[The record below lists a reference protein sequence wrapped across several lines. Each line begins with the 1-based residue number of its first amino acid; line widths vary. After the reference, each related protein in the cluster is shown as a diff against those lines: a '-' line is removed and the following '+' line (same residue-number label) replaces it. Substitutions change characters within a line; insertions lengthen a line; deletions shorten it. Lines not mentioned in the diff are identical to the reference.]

1 VNTTGRPAVGEAKP
15 RRSALLIDEEARWI
29 RHPRDLFS
37 ASITALAIGGVML
50 LAIYASSTT
59 LAVTRDVRT
68 ATNEILETILFIPV
82 NVLEGLI
89 SFFLPLTVIVD
100 IAWHR
105 RWRALITAA
114 GATVSAVGIAFGL
127 LWFFTKYFPLSPLTG
142 QLSDSLTEQS
152 YIWLL
157 PYVAVISAI
166 LTVASSGK
174 KTKTARWGWPLLSI
188 VLVLSVLQGNQT
200 LPGALI
206 TAFLGTTCGML
217 ARYILGDLP
226 NHAAGVDLVHLV
238 RRAGIDAKLIVR
250 IDELPEEA
258 TLQAWVASART
269 DLGHVDRYGVEQIR
283 AILKQAGESAENAET
298 GRTAHDDLPYTTT
311 LPLPSP
317 GLIRALDVDAN
328 EVRDTVLES
337 YHPPIGEEAA
347 RNYVVIDADDVAYH
361 ASMLDAD
368 RQIVGLL
375 ATMWSRIVL
384 TTTARHTE
392 ATIEAA
398 KDRFALMELAAVSA
412 RLVPDRGLH
421 VAATD
426 NSAVILMRVC
436 GGTALDRLDA
446 DGIPDSALDEVWD
459 ILRHAHQRGLSHG
472 DVQAGVTALRDGH
485 VELLH
490 WENGSI
496 AASEMERRIDMAQ
509 TMAMM
514 AGMVGIDRAVASANR
529 CLSADQVIS
538 LAPILQRAVIPAQTR
553 AQFHDRKE
561 LESLRDR
568 LTEQVPEVG
577 TITPTQL
584 YRFSPRTVVTVTIGL
599 IAVYLLLGSVNF
611 TDLRETLA
619 QANPLWML
627 FAFGSA
633 LFTYLGAAMTLQAY
647 TAEKLPLRESTIVQV
662 AVPRPPPPP
671 PSPRGPRPARP
682 PAALNL
688 RFLHKRRVPTP
699 IALATVTLVQ
709 VAQFATTIIFLIVL
723 SLATGE
729 VGRLTLPSGS
739 VLFGVVLAILVIGA
753 LMLITPLRQWVA
765 RKTRP
770 TIDQVWPRLVW
781 LTTHPS
787 RILYGFAGSIVQT
800 IAFVTCFGGCLASFG
815 YPLPIVTLAL
825 TYLLSNSLGSIIPS
839 PGGIGPVET
848 ALTGGLSVA
857 GVPYSIAFST
867 AILYR
872 LFTFWGRVPLGWLAL
887 RYLSKREI
895 I

>member
-1 VNTTGRPAVGEAKP
+1 MNTTGRPAVGEAKP

-269 DLGHVDRYGVEQIR
+269 DLGHVDRYGVEQTR

-298 GRTAHDDLPYTTT
+298 GQTAHDDLPYTTT

-662 AVPRPPPPP
+662 AASVVTLVA
-671 PSPRGPRPARP
+671 PAGIG

>member
-1 VNTTGRPAVGEAKP
+1 MNTTGRPAVGEAKP

-459 ILRHAHQRGLSHG
+459 ILRRAHQRGLSHG

-662 AVPRPPPPP
+662 AASVVTLVA
-671 PSPRGPRPARP
+671 PAGIG

>member
-1 VNTTGRPAVGEAKP
+1 MNTTGRPAVGEAKP

-68 ATNEILETILFIPV
+68 ATNEILKTILFIPV

-298 GRTAHDDLPYTTT
+298 GQTAHDDLPYTTT

-662 AVPRPPPPP
+662 AASVVTLVA
-671 PSPRGPRPARP
+671 PAGIG

>member
-1 VNTTGRPAVGEAKP
+1 MNTTGRPAVGEAKP

-446 DGIPDSALDEVWD
+446 DGIPDSALDEIWD

-662 AVPRPPPPP
+662 AASVVTLVA
-671 PSPRGPRPARP
+671 PAGIG

-872 LFTFWGRVPLGWLAL
+872 LFTFWGGVPLGWLPL

>member
-298 GRTAHDDLPYTTT
+298 GQTAHDDLPYTTT

-514 AGMVGIDRAVASANR
+514 AGRVGIDRAVASANR

-662 AVPRPPPPP
+662 AASVVTLVA
-671 PSPRGPRPARP
+671 PAGIG

>member
-1 VNTTGRPAVGEAKP
+1 MNTTGRPAVGEAKP

-298 GRTAHDDLPYTTT
+298 GQTAHDDLPYTTT

-662 AVPRPPPPP
+662 AASVVTLVA
-671 PSPRGPRPARP
+671 PAGIG

-872 LFTFWGRVPLGWLAL
+872 LFTFWGRVPLGCLAL

>member
-1 VNTTGRPAVGEAKP
+1 MNTTGRPAVGEAKP

-298 GRTAHDDLPYTTT
+298 GQTAHDDLPYTTT

-662 AVPRPPPPP
+662 AASVVTLVA
-671 PSPRGPRPARP
+671 PAGIG

>member
-1 VNTTGRPAVGEAKP
+1 MNTTGRPAVGEAKP

-37 ASITALAIGGVML
+37 ASITALTIGGVML

-662 AVPRPPPPP
+662 AASVVTLVA
-671 PSPRGPRPARP
+671 PAGIG

>member
-1 VNTTGRPAVGEAKP
+1 MNTTGRPAVGEAKP

-298 GRTAHDDLPYTTT
+298 GQTAHDDLPYTTT

-662 AVPRPPPPP
+662 AASVVTLVA
-671 PSPRGPRPARP
+671 PAGIG

-800 IAFVTCFGGCLASFG
+800 IAFVTCFGGGLASFG

>member
-1 VNTTGRPAVGEAKP
+1 MNTTGRPAVGEAKP

-298 GRTAHDDLPYTTT
+298 GQTAHDDLPFTTT

-662 AVPRPPPPP
+662 AASVVTLVA
-671 PSPRGPRPARP
+671 PAGIG

>member
-1 VNTTGRPAVGEAKP
+1 MNTTGRPAVGEAKP

-662 AVPRPPPPP
+662 AASVVTLVA
-671 PSPRGPRPARP
+671 PAGIG

-815 YPLPIVTLAL
+815 YPLPIVTLTL

>member
-1 VNTTGRPAVGEAKP
+1 MNTTGRPAVGEAKP

-514 AGMVGIDRAVASANR
+514 AGRVGIDRAVASANR

-662 AVPRPPPPP
+662 AASVVTLVA
-671 PSPRGPRPARP
+671 PAGIG

>member
-1 VNTTGRPAVGEAKP
+1 
-15 RRSALLIDEEARWI
+15 
-29 RHPRDLFS
+29 
-37 ASITALAIGGVML
+37 ML

-662 AVPRPPPPP
+662 AASVVTLVA
-671 PSPRGPRPARP
+671 PAGIG

-770 TIDQVWPRLVW
+770 PTDQVWPRLVW
-781 LTTHPS
+781 LTPHPS

>member
-1 VNTTGRPAVGEAKP
+1 MNTTGRPAVGEAKP

-347 RNYVVIDADDVAYH
+347 RNYVVIDADHVAYH

-662 AVPRPPPPP
+662 AASVVTLVA
-671 PSPRGPRPARP
+671 PAGIG

>member
-1 VNTTGRPAVGEAKP
+1 MNTTGRPAVGEAKP

-298 GRTAHDDLPYTTT
+298 GQTAHDDLPYTTT

-662 AVPRPPPPP
+662 AASVVTLVA
-671 PSPRGPRPARP
+671 PAGIG

-688 RFLHKRRVPTP
+688 RFLHRRRVPTP

>member
-1 VNTTGRPAVGEAKP
+1 MNTTGRPAVGEAKP

-662 AVPRPPPPP
+662 AASVVTLVA
-671 PSPRGPRPARP
+671 PAGIG

-699 IALATVTLVQ
+699 IALATVILVQ

>member
-1 VNTTGRPAVGEAKP
+1 MNTTGRPAVGEAKP

-298 GRTAHDDLPYTTT
+298 GQTAHDDLPYTTT

-538 LAPILQRAVIPAQTR
+538 LAPILQRAVIPTQTR

-662 AVPRPPPPP
+662 AASVVTLVA
-671 PSPRGPRPARP
+671 PAGIG

>member
-1 VNTTGRPAVGEAKP
+1 
-15 RRSALLIDEEARWI
+15 
-29 RHPRDLFS
+29 
-37 ASITALAIGGVML
+37 ML

-298 GRTAHDDLPYTTT
+298 GQTAHDDLPYTTT

-446 DGIPDSALDEVWD
+446 DGIPDSALDEIWD

-662 AVPRPPPPP
+662 AASVVTLVA
-671 PSPRGPRPARP
+671 PAGIG

>member
-1 VNTTGRPAVGEAKP
+1 MNTTGRPAVGEAKP

-472 DVQAGVTALRDGH
+472 DVQASVTALRDGH

-662 AVPRPPPPP
+662 AASVVTLVA
-671 PSPRGPRPARP
+671 PAGIG

>member
-1 VNTTGRPAVGEAKP
+1 MNTTGRPAVGEAKP

-298 GRTAHDDLPYTTT
+298 GQTAHDDLPYTTT

-317 GLIRALDVDAN
+317 GLIRALDVDAH

-662 AVPRPPPPP
+662 AASVVTLVA
-671 PSPRGPRPARP
+671 PAGIG

>member
-1 VNTTGRPAVGEAKP
+1 MNTTGRPAVGEAKP

-446 DGIPDSALDEVWD
+446 DGIPDSALDEIWD

-662 AVPRPPPPP
+662 AASVVTLVA
-671 PSPRGPRPARP
+671 PAGIG

-709 VAQFATTIIFLIVL
+709 VAQFATTIIVLIVL

>member
-1 VNTTGRPAVGEAKP
+1 
-15 RRSALLIDEEARWI
+15 
-29 RHPRDLFS
+29 
-37 ASITALAIGGVML
+37 ML

-100 IAWHR
+100 IAWHQ

-459 ILRHAHQRGLSHG
+459 ILRRAHQRGLSHG

-662 AVPRPPPPP
+662 AASVVTLVA
-671 PSPRGPRPARP
+671 PAGIG

>member
-1 VNTTGRPAVGEAKP
+1 
-15 RRSALLIDEEARWI
+15 
-29 RHPRDLFS
+29 
-37 ASITALAIGGVML
+37 M
-50 LAIYASSTT
+50 
-59 LAVTRDVRT
+59 
-68 ATNEILETILFIPV
+68 
-82 NVLEGLI
+82 
-89 SFFLPLTVIVD
+89 IVD

-347 RNYVVIDADDVAYH
+347 RNYVVIDADHVAYH

-662 AVPRPPPPP
+662 AASVVTLVA
-671 PSPRGPRPARP
+671 PAGIG

>member
-1 VNTTGRPAVGEAKP
+1 MARADNRRRAQEAQL
-15 RRSALLIDEEARWI
+15 SATQAISHWDPELLI
-29 RHPRDLFS
+29 
-37 ASITALAIGGVML
+37 
-50 LAIYASSTT
+50 
-59 LAVTRDVRT
+59 
-68 ATNEILETILFIPV
+68 
-82 NVLEGLI
+82 
-89 SFFLPLTVIVD
+89 
-100 IAWHR
+100 
-105 RWRALITAA
+105 
-114 GATVSAVGIAFGL
+114 AVGIAFGL
-127 LWFFTKYFPLSPLTG
+127 PWFFTKYFPLSPLTG

-446 DGIPDSALDEVWD
+446 DGIPDSALDEIWD

-662 AVPRPPPPP
+662 AASVVTLVA
-671 PSPRGPRPARP
+671 PAGIG

>member
-1 VNTTGRPAVGEAKP
+1 MNTTGRPAVGEAKP

-662 AVPRPPPPP
+662 AASVVTLVA
-671 PSPRGPRPARP
+671 PAGIG

-739 VLFGVVLAILVIGA
+739 VLFGVALAILVIGA

>member
-1 VNTTGRPAVGEAKP
+1 MNTTGRPAVGEAKP

-298 GRTAHDDLPYTTT
+298 GQTAHDDLPYTTT

-446 DGIPDSALDEVWD
+446 DGIPDSALDEIWD

-662 AVPRPPPPP
+662 AASVVTLVA
-671 PSPRGPRPARP
+671 PAGIG

>member
-1 VNTTGRPAVGEAKP
+1 MNTTGRPAVGEAKP

-426 NSAVILMRVC
+426 NSAVLLMRVC

-662 AVPRPPPPP
+662 AASVVTLVA
-671 PSPRGPRPARP
+671 PAGIG

>member
-1 VNTTGRPAVGEAKP
+1 
-15 RRSALLIDEEARWI
+15 
-29 RHPRDLFS
+29 
-37 ASITALAIGGVML
+37 ML

-662 AVPRPPPPP
+662 AASVVTLVA
-671 PSPRGPRPARP
+671 PAGIG

>member
-1 VNTTGRPAVGEAKP
+1 MNTTGRPAVGEAKP

-446 DGIPDSALDEVWD
+446 DGIPDSALDEIWD

-662 AVPRPPPPP
+662 AASVVTLVA
-671 PSPRGPRPARP
+671 PAGIG

-781 LTTHPS
+781 LTTHTS

>member
-1 VNTTGRPAVGEAKP
+1 MNTTGRPAVGEAKP

-599 IAVYLLLGSVNF
+599 LAVYLLLGSVNF

-662 AVPRPPPPP
+662 AASVVTLVA
-671 PSPRGPRPARP
+671 PAGIG

-781 LTTHPS
+781 RTTHPS

>member
-1 VNTTGRPAVGEAKP
+1 MNTTGRPAVGEAKP

-529 CLSADQVIS
+529 CLTADQVIS

-662 AVPRPPPPP
+662 AASVVTLVA
-671 PSPRGPRPARP
+671 PAGIG

>member
-1 VNTTGRPAVGEAKP
+1 MNTTGRPAVGEAKP

-298 GRTAHDDLPYTTT
+298 GQTAHDDLPYTTT

-662 AVPRPPPPP
+662 AASVVTLVAP
-671 PSPRGPRPARP
+671 
-682 PAALNL
+682 
-688 RFLHKRRVPTP
+688 
-699 IALATVTLVQ
+699 TVTLVQ

-815 YPLPIVTLAL
+815 YPLP
-825 TYLLSNSLGSIIPS
+825 NSLGSIIPS

>member
-1 VNTTGRPAVGEAKP
+1 MNTTGRPAVGEAKP

-298 GRTAHDDLPYTTT
+298 GQTAHDDLPYTTT

-633 LFTYLGAAMTLQAY
+633 LFTYLGAAMTLRAY

-662 AVPRPPPPP
+662 AASVVTLVA
-671 PSPRGPRPARP
+671 PAGIG

>member
-1 VNTTGRPAVGEAKP
+1 MNTTGRPAVGEAKP

-514 AGMVGIDRAVASANR
+514 AGMVGVDRAVASANR

-538 LAPILQRAVIPAQTR
+538 LAPILPRAVIPAQTR

-662 AVPRPPPPP
+662 AASVVTLVA
-671 PSPRGPRPARP
+671 PAGIG

>member
-1 VNTTGRPAVGEAKP
+1 
-15 RRSALLIDEEARWI
+15 
-29 RHPRDLFS
+29 
-37 ASITALAIGGVML
+37 ML

-250 IDELPEEA
+250 IDKLPEEA

-662 AVPRPPPPP
+662 AASVVTLVA
-671 PSPRGPRPARP
+671 PAGIG

>member
-1 VNTTGRPAVGEAKP
+1 MNTTGRPAVGEAKP

-298 GRTAHDDLPYTTT
+298 GQTAHDDLPYTTT

-647 TAEKLPLRESTIVQV
+647 TAEKLPLRESTIVQGAASVVTLV
-662 AVPRPPPPP
+662 A
-671 PSPRGPRPARP
+671 PAGIG

>member
-1 VNTTGRPAVGEAKP
+1 
-15 RRSALLIDEEARWI
+15 
-29 RHPRDLFS
+29 
-37 ASITALAIGGVML
+37 M
-50 LAIYASSTT
+50 
-59 LAVTRDVRT
+59 
-68 ATNEILETILFIPV
+68 
-82 NVLEGLI
+82 
-89 SFFLPLTVIVD
+89 
-100 IAWHR
+100 
-105 RWRALITAA
+105 
-114 GATVSAVGIAFGL
+114 
-127 LWFFTKYFPLSPLTG
+127 
-142 QLSDSLTEQS
+142 
-152 YIWLL
+152 
-157 PYVAVISAI
+157 
-166 LTVASSGK
+166 
-174 KTKTARWGWPLLSI
+174 
-188 VLVLSVLQGNQT
+188 
-200 LPGALI
+200 
-206 TAFLGTTCGML
+206 
-217 ARYILGDLP
+217 
-226 NHAAGVDLVHLV
+226 
-238 RRAGIDAKLIVR
+238 
-250 IDELPEEA
+250 
-258 TLQAWVASART
+258 
-269 DLGHVDRYGVEQIR
+269 
-283 AILKQAGESAENAET
+283 
-298 GRTAHDDLPYTTT
+298 
-311 LPLPSP
+311 
-317 GLIRALDVDAN
+317 
-328 EVRDTVLES
+328 
-337 YHPPIGEEAA
+337 
-347 RNYVVIDADDVAYH
+347 
-361 ASMLDAD
+361 
-368 RQIVGLL
+368 
-375 ATMWSRIVL
+375 
-384 TTTARHTE
+384 
-392 ATIEAA
+392 
-398 KDRFALMELAAVSA
+398 
-412 RLVPDRGLH
+412 
-421 VAATD
+421 
-426 NSAVILMRVC
+426 
-436 GGTALDRLDA
+436 
-446 DGIPDSALDEVWD
+446 
-459 ILRHAHQRGLSHG
+459 
-472 DVQAGVTALRDGH
+472 TALRDGH

-662 AVPRPPPPP
+662 AASVVTLVA
-671 PSPRGPRPARP
+671 PAGIG

>member
-298 GRTAHDDLPYTTT
+298 GQTAHDDLPYTTT

-662 AVPRPPPPP
+662 AASVVTLVA
-671 PSPRGPRPARP
+671 PAGIG

>member
-1 VNTTGRPAVGEAKP
+1 MNTTGRPAVGEAKP

-298 GRTAHDDLPYTTT
+298 GQTAHDDLPYTTT

-317 GLIRALDVDAN
+317 GLIRALNVDAN

-514 AGMVGIDRAVASANR
+514 AGRVGIDRAVASANR

-662 AVPRPPPPP
+662 AASVVTLVA
-671 PSPRGPRPARP
+671 PAGIG